1 MTELMAK
8 VENKDGVLVVSSR
21 VIAEQLNKRHSD
33 VLTQLENII
42 SENEN
47 IRSLI
52 ISSVYS
58 VETQNRKYKE
68 YLLTEKGFT
77 VYMFNIQGH
86 NDFKLSY
93 INEFEKMKNALNTQM
108 RVPTNFKEALLL
120 ALEQQER
127 IEKQQA
133 QIEYQ
138 KPKVEFYDEI
148 IDSKD
153 TIDIGQLAKTINVK
167 NIGRNKL
174 FEILR
179 EKSILDRRNQPYQ
192 SFIDRGYFK
201 TIETSYV
208 QGGDVKIHIKTVVF
222 QKGVDYIR
230 KLLKE
235 NSEQ

>member
-8 VENKDGVLVVSSR
+8 VQNKDGLLVVSSR
-21 VIAEQLNKRHSD
+21 IIAEQLNKRHSD
-33 VLTQLENII
+33 VLAQLESII

-47 IRSLI
+47 VRSLI
-52 ISSVYS
+52 ISSSYK
-58 VETQNRKYKE
+58 VESQNREYKE
-68 YLLTEKGFT
+68 FLLTEKGFT
-77 VYMFNIQGH
+77 IYMFNVQGH

-93 INEFEKMKNALNTQM
+93 IDEFERMKNALNTTIK
-108 RVPTNFKEALLL
+108 VPTNFKEALLL
-120 ALEQQER
+120 ALEQQEI
-127 IEKQQA
+127 IEKQQE

-153 TIDIGQLAKTINVK
+153 TIDIGQLAKTLNVK

-192 SFIDRGYFK
+192 TYIDRGYFK
-201 TIETSYV
+201 TIC
-208 QGGDVKIHIKTVVF
+208 
-222 QKGVDYIR
+222 QK
-230 KLLKE
+230 
-235 NSEQ
+235 